1 MRGVRAVRGTL
12 ISLFALLIITPC
24 LAQAQTYTDVQFTN
38 ADGGNSFA
46 GLITDGKGHL
56 FGTGSVG
63 GALNNGTVFQVGR
76 SGQTVLY
83 SFTDGADGAQPT
95 NGLIRDA
102 AGNLYGMTTIGGDFN
117 CSPPMS
123 SNLGCGTVFKLTPA
137 GQFTVLHAFAGA
149 PSDGAVPSAGGSLV
163 LDAAGNLYG
172 TTGFGGTNNGGTVFK
187 VSPAGHEAVIYSFGA
202 SSNDA
207 LGANA
212 GLLLMNNSLYG
223 TSEAGGAFGY
233 GTIFKIDSHGNETI
247 VHSFNR
253 TDGQAPN
260 APLARDPA
268 GNLYGTTGG
277 GGADFGGTVFE
288 FDASGTLRMLYSF
301 MLGADGEEPAAP
313 VTRDS
318 AGNLYG
324 TTWMGGTGCG
334 PGGCG
339 TLFKLSPS
347 NGTWIKTTLHDFT
360 GNGGGANPEGTLLL
374 DGAGNVYGT
383 TLTGGAST
391 CFYTGN
397 NVPGCG
403 VAFKL
408 TP

>member
-288 FDASGTLRMLYSF
+288 FDASGTLTMLYSF

-324 TTWMGGTGCG
+324 TTWMG
-334 PGGCG
+334 
-339 TLFKLSPS
+339 
-347 NGTWIKTTLHDFT
+347 
-360 GNGGGANPEGTLLL
+360 
-374 DGAGNVYGT
+374 
-383 TLTGGAST
+383 
-391 CFYTGN
+391 
-397 NVPGCG
+397 
-403 VAFKL
+403 
-408 TP
+408 